1 MKIANLI
8 ESTMSAGPDD
18 NALEVALRRSRERLD
33 RALARIRRP
42 EAAVGIV
49 DSGLGRMLVAASER
63 GVAMTHFIDDESGL
77 AASLTRLRLVFDPI
91 EDAGAVRDIGAEL
104 RGHLGGESDA
114 LRHHP
119 DMRLAGD
126 NFQRKALERLMAVPR
141 GAVISYQA
149 LAAIAGAP
157 GGARA
162 AGNAMHVNP
171 IPIYVPCHRVIC
183 ADGRIGNYG
192 GGVGRKLALL
202 RAEGFALAGAAAR
215 LPEGFVWGHRGTRI
229 YCNPE
234 CRTALRVNRSRI
246 LVFADSHH
254 AREAGMR
261 ACRICRP
268 E

>member
-1 MKIANLI
+1 M
-8 ESTMSAGPDD
+8 
-18 NALEVALRRSRERLD
+18 
-33 RALARIRRP
+33 
-42 EAAVGIV
+42 
-49 DSGLGRMLVAASER
+49 
-63 GVAMTHFIDDESGL
+63 
-77 AASLTRLRLVFDPI
+77 
-91 EDAGAVRDIGAEL
+91 EL
-104 RGHLGGESDA
+104 RGHIGGDGDA
-114 LRHHP
+114 LRHRP

-126 NFQRKALERLMAVPR
+126 NFQRKALERLLAVPR

-171 IPIYVPCHRVIC
+171 VPIYVPCHRVIC

-192 GGVGRKLALL
+192 GGVARKLQLL
-202 RAEGFALAGAAAR
+202 RAEGFALEGASAAAR
-215 LPEGFVWGHRGTRI
+215 LPDGFVWGHRGTRI
-229 YCNPE
+229 YCNPD
-234 CRTALRVNRSRI
+234 CRTAARVLDRGRI
-246 LVFADSHH
+246 LVFADAEH